1 MSMDDKPLS
10 DYDQAIADAE
20 SDALDAEYTQRVSQ
34 GCCMTDMDNDM
45 PGVLGII
52 SGITQGI
59 VTEAQLALR
68 PDQTTTAEYYQDV
81 LKRILAE
88 AERAER
94 VWSSWIN
101 RELPEHKEINE

>member
-1 MSMDDKPLS
+1 MSDGKRNPIDKPYRHTYEGEHQDDS
-10 DYDQAIADAE
+10 
-20 SDALDAEYTQRVSQ
+20 
-34 GCCMTDMDNDM
+34 M
-45 PGVLGII
+45 PRVLGII

-68 PDQTTTAEYYQDV
+68 PDQTTTVEYYQDV

-94 VWSSWIN
+94 VWSRWIS
-101 RELPEHKEINE
+101 RELPEHKEISG